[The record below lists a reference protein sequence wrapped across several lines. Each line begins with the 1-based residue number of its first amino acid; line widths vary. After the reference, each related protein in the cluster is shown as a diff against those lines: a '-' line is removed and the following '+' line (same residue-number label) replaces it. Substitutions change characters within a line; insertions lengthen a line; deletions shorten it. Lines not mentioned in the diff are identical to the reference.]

1 MQVAKQKS
9 YDDESGSAPSSIRS
23 QSFSLSSYY
32 QSMYEVLNKIGKDEY
47 GRVFECRPKLD
58 GMMYA
63 LKKIPFNEDN
73 EDQVIQQVKI
83 MAQLHH
89 PNIVL
94 YHQSW
99 IEEGY
104 DLSSADDES
113 YGTDTSN
120 PPTKTLYVAME
131 FCHGGKIKIC
141 LLSYLANNICFE
153 STLINC

>member
-73 EDQVIQQVKI
+73 EDQGGQDNGAIASSKHCS
-83 MAQLHH
+83 L
-89 PNIVL
+89 PSVL
-94 YHQSW
+94 
-99 IEEGY
+99 
-104 DLSSADDES
+104 D
-113 YGTDTSN
+113 
-120 PPTKTLYVAME
+120 
-131 FCHGGKIKIC
+131 
-141 LLSYLANNICFE
+141 
-153 STLINC
+153 